1 MCICV
6 CVYML
11 GVGMRE
17 GRWGEEVY
25 DVFYLFI
32 NIDAMPSCHLFVLS
46 MFQQCKFMNI
56 NTRLWLFDVVCL
68 AVSVAIQF
76 ILKFR
81 CMSTSPCFTATFLNE
96 TMSVTSNLFPCMPRP
111 KEVNCYGKEFAPRRE
126 NSFL

>member
-1 MCICV
+1 MEVVKKCLGGGGERGMCVFVSV

-32 NIDAMPSCHLFVLS
+32 NIDAMPLCHLFVPS

-56 NTRLWLFDVVCL
+56 NSRLWLFDVVCL

-76 ILKFR
+76 ILKFWAR
-81 CMSTSPCFTATFLNE
+81 
-96 TMSVTSNLFPCMPRP
+96 LF
-111 KEVNCYGKEFAPRRE
+111 KTNNVV
-126 NSFL
+126 S